1 MIICRVCERDI
12 DAIGQDNMSYGG
24 ASICETCAAI
34 EDYYSWLYED
44 DEEEYEEEEEDDE
57 ES

>member
-1 MIICRVCERDI
+1 
-12 DAIGQDNMSYGG
+12 MSYGG
-24 ASICETCAAI
+24 PPICETCAAI

-44 DEEEYEEEEEDDE
+44 DEEEYEEEEENDE